1 MVHNVFFIVII
12 ISGRST
18 PETAQTQRKAR
29 NIFTTNVNICTINI
43 KTESIRKLSN
53 FNCQWTKTLYQN
65 NLNNIAFF
73 FTFFKGYRQ
82 N

>member
-1 MVHNVFFIVII
+1 MVQALMMMMMVMMTMMMMMKILVTDDGF
-12 ISGRST
+12 
-18 PETAQTQRKAR
+18 
-29 NIFTTNVNICTINI
+29 

-53 FNCQWTKTLYQN
+53 FNCQWTETLYQN

-73 FTFFKGYRQ
+73 FTFFKDYRY

>member
-1 MVHNVFFIVII
+1 MMMKILVPDDGF
-12 ISGRST
+12 
-18 PETAQTQRKAR
+18 
-29 NIFTTNVNICTINI
+29 

-53 FNCQWTKTLYQN
+53 FNCQWTKTVYQN

-73 FTFFKGYRQ
+73 FTFFKDYRY